1 MTTLNLAITTGD
13 DDAQETSGT
22 MLLTGTS
29 NNANNVS
36 QYIGLRFQNV
46 TIPQG
51 STINTAVLSCYLVST
66 SYDSP
71 DTTIYGD
78 NADNSAAFT
87 TTASDISNRTATTA
101 TVAYTASNIGTG
113 YKDTPD
119 LSAVIEEI
127 TDRGSWSSGNALT
140 LIITGDSAGSVYRI
154 RSYEGDSAQA
164 PTLAIDYTA
173 PAGGSHANR
182 KTNRIPLTSHV
193 GGLLA

>member
-1 MTTLNLAITTGD
+1 
-13 DDAQETSGT
+13 